1 MTDEP
6 KTPPPDSSET
16 QASESDDTSRRAET
30 PPARDDKAAGSAEA
44 AEGAGTLPPP
54 PDADLPRPSPESQA
68 ALTGK
73 APSGSSDSGT
83 TVPAASGETKATA
96 PPPAKPKPANAP
108 PPNETPEEKKARL
121 ERIIAEAKAKKEAA
135 AAAAQAEGGE
145 QKPTEGGKQKPAA
158 VAEAAGTRG
167 DEAATKEGAE
177 TATAAGG
184 EAPSGRTARP
194 PGGKSPEVGDP
205 LKSPSQADLERAAKI
220 AEAKA
225 RAAALKEAAA
235 GKTQTPAVTP
245 GAPPSTP
252 GAAKTPAAPAA
263 GAAGAGVPKPPVKK
277 KDEGPKP
284 ADASDHPLVKRLRE
298 KLGDAVTGASTFLGQ
313 LSIHVRGERVVEA
326 CRALRDDAE
335 TPFNY
340 LSDLTCVHWPERDDA
355 PFELVYNLFSIS
367 KNERVRVKAAA
378 GEADGIESVT
388 GVWPSANWM
397 EREVYDLFGVRFKS
411 HPDLRRLL
419 LPTDWD
425 GHPLRKDY
433 PLEFMENEWTTR
445 HLPVFDEV
453 QREQLQQ
460 RRAYGLEILQT
471 PDERRIREL
480 FRDGRDPLPK
490 EHK

>member
-6 KTPPPDSSET
+6 KTPPPDSSDT
-16 QASESDDTSRRAET
+16 QASESDDTSRAAKT
-30 PPARDDKAAGSAEA
+30 APARDDKSPGSAKA
-44 AEGAGTLPPP
+44 DEGAGALPPP

-73 APSGSSDSGT
+73 APSGTSDSGT
-83 TVPAASGETKATA
+83 TVPAASRETETATKAA
-96 PPPAKPKPANAP
+96 PPAKPKSASAP

-145 QKPTEGGKQKPAA
+145 PKAD
-158 VAEAAGTRG
+158 AG
-167 DEAATKEGAE
+167 AGASS
-177 TATAAGG
+177 AAGG
-184 EAPSGRTARP
+184 EAPATPSARP

-235 GKTQTPAVTP
+235 GKTPA
-245 GAPPSTP
+245 APP
-252 GAAKTPAAPAA
+252 GEAKTPAAPGAA
-263 GAAGAGVPKPPVKK
+263 KPTAAAAGAGVPKPPVKK

-284 ADASDHPLVKRLRE
+284 ADASGHPLVKRLRE
-298 KLGDAVTGASTFLGQ
+298 KLGEAVTGAFTFLGQ
-313 LSIHVRGERVVEA
+313 LSIHVRGDSVVEA
-326 CRALRDDAE
+326 CRALRDDPE

-340 LSDLTCVHWPERDDA
+340 LSDLTCVHWPEREDA
-355 PFELVYNLFSIS
+355 PFELVYNLYSIS

-378 GEADGIESVT
+378 GEEGIESVT
-388 GVWPSANWM
+388 SVWPTANWM
-397 EREVYDLFGVRFKS
+397 EREVYDLFGVGFKN

-419 LPTDWD
+419 LPADWD

-445 HLPVFDEV
+445 HLPEFTEV
-453 QREQLQQ
+453 QREQLAQ

>member
-6 KTPPPDSSET
+6 KTPPPDSSDT
-16 QASESDDTSRRAET
+16 QASESDDTSRVEKTA
-30 PPARDDKAAGSAEA
+30 PARDTKAPGSARAE
-44 AEGAGTLPPP
+44 EGAGTIPPP

-68 ALTGK
+68 AQTGK
-73 APSGSSDSGT
+73 APSGTSDSGT
-83 TVPAASGETKATA
+83 TVPAASAETQTGESETATKGA
-96 PPPAKPKPANAP
+96 PPARPKPAASATP
-108 PPNETPEEKKARL
+108 SNETPEEKKARL

-135 AAAAQAEGGE
+135 AAAQSEGGE
-145 QKPTEGGKQKPAA
+145 QKPA
-158 VAEAAGTRG
+158 
-167 DEAATKEGAE
+167 GAE
-177 TATAAGG
+177 TKTDAGG
-184 EAPSGRTARP
+184 EASATPSARP

-235 GKTQTPAVTP
+235 GKTPA
-245 GAPPSTP
+245 ATP
-252 GAAKTPAAPAA
+252 GAAKPTATPGAAKPPAA
-263 GAAGAGVPKPPVKK
+263 AAGAGVPKPPVKK

-284 ADASDHPLVKRLRE
+284 ADASGHPVVKRLRE
-298 KLGDAVTGASTFLGQ
+298 KLGEAVTGAFTFLGQ
-313 LSIHVRGERVVEA
+313 LSIHVRAERVVEA

-355 PFELVYNLFSIS
+355 PFELVYNLYSIS
-367 KNERVRVKAAA
+367 KNERVRLKSAA
-378 GEADGIESVT
+378 GEDGIESVT
-388 GVWPSANWM
+388 SVWPTANWM
-397 EREVYDLFGVRFKS
+397 EREVFDLFGVRFQN
-411 HPDLRRLL
+411 HPDMRRLL
-419 LPTDWD
+419 LPSDWD

-445 HLPVFDEV
+445 HLPIFDEV
-453 QREQLQQ
+453 QREQLAQ

-471 PDERRIREL
+471 PDERRLREL

>member
-6 KTPPPDSSET
+6 NNSPEEQS
-16 QASESDDTSRRAET
+16 DTSPSDPDETRRGAT
-30 PPARDDKAAGSAEA
+30 DAAAAGSDDKKASGSPEA
-44 AEGAGTLPPP
+44 AEDAGALPPP
-54 PDADLPRPSPESQA
+54 PDSDRPRPTPESQA
-68 ALTGK
+68 AQTGK
-73 APSGSSDSGT
+73 SPSGSSTSGT
-83 TVPAASGETKATA
+83 TVPADSGGADKPQTAS
-96 PPPAKPKPANAP
+96 AKPKPAAP
-108 PPNETPEEKKARL
+108 PANETPEEKKARL
-121 ERIIAEAKAKKEAA
+121 ERTIAEAKAKKEAA
-135 AAAAQAEGGE
+135 ATAAAQGEGVE
-145 QKPTEGGKQKPAA
+145 PQ
-158 VAEAAGTRG
+158 
-167 DEAATKEGAE
+167 
-177 TATAAGG
+177 
-184 EAPSGRTARP
+184 P

-205 LKSPSQADLERAAKI
+205 LKSPSQADLERASKI

-235 GKTQTPAVTP
+235 SKSPADALGAAKPATP
-245 GAPPSTP
+245 GAT
-252 GAAKTPAAPAA
+252 KPATAA
-263 GAAGAGVPKPPVKK
+263 GAPKAPVKK

-284 ADASDHPLVKRLRE
+284 QDASDHALVKRLRE
-298 KLGDAVTGASTFLGQ
+298 KFGDRVTGAFVFVGQ
-313 LSIHVRGERVVEA
+313 LSVHVRSDSIVEV

-340 LSDLTCVHWPERDDA
+340 LSDLTCVHWPERDEE
-355 PFELVYNLFSIS
+355 PFEVVYNLYSIS
-367 KNERVRVKAAA
+367 KNERVRLKADA
-378 GEADGIESVT
+378 GDAGLESVT
-388 GVWPSANWM
+388 GVWPTANWM
-397 EREVYDLFGVRFKS
+397 EREAYDLFGVTFRN

-419 LPTDWD
+419 LPKDWD

-453 QREQLQQ
+453 QREQLAQ

>member
-6 KTPPPDSSET
+6 KTPPDSSDT
-16 QASESDDTSRRAET
+16 QASGSDDTSRA
-30 PPARDDKAAGSAEA
+30 S
-44 AEGAGTLPPP
+44 
-54 PDADLPRPSPESQA
+54 ES
-68 ALTGK
+68 
-73 APSGSSDSGT
+73 
-83 TVPAASGETKATA
+83 A
-96 PPPAKPKPANAP
+96 PPSKPKPSNAP

-145 QKPTEGGKQKPAA
+145 QKQDAGA
-158 VAEAAGTRG
+158 VSSAPKGSEPSAS
-167 DEAATKEGAE
+167 KGA
-177 TATAAGG
+177 
-184 EAPSGRTARP
+184 
-194 PGGKSPEVGDP
+194 
-205 LKSPSQADLERAAKI
+205 SQADAERAAKI

-235 GKTQTPAVTP
+235 AKSSATPGEATTPSAPVASKTPATP
-245 GAPPSTP
+245 GAKPPT
-252 GAAKTPAAPAA
+252 AA
-263 GAAGAGVPKPPVKK
+263 GAPKPPVKK

-284 ADASDHPLVKRLRE
+284 SDATGHALVKRLRE
-298 KLGDAVTGASTFLGQ
+298 KLGDAVTGAFTFLGQ
-313 LSIHVRGERVVEA
+313 LSVHVRADSIVAA

-340 LSDLTCVHWPERDDA
+340 LSDLTCVHRPEHEDA
-355 PFELVYNLFSIS
+355 PFELVYNLYSIS
-367 KNERVRVKAAA
+367 KNERVRVKAST
-378 GEADGIESVT
+378 GDEGIESVT
-388 GVWPSANWM
+388 GLWPTANWM
-397 EREVYDLFGVRFKS
+397 EREVFDLFGVRFKG

-419 LPTDWD
+419 LPADWN

-445 HLPVFDEV
+445 HLPEFDDV
-453 QREQLQQ
+453 QREQLAQ

-471 PDERRIREL
+471 PDERRVREI